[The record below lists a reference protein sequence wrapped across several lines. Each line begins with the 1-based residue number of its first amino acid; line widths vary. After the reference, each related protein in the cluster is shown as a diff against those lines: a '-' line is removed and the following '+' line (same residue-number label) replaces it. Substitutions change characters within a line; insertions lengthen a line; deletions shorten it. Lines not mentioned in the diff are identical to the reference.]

1 MLTLSQIILVIVVA
15 ILSILLVIF
24 SIYIFRILDEVKKT
38 LEKTNSMMDDI
49 KRITK
54 SVADPIEHA
63 SEFVSG
69 LKKGAKLVEL
79 AGEIVEKK
87 KATKKKT
94 TKWQTILIKKENQL
108 TLSPV

>member
-1 MLTLSQIILVIVVA
+1 MLTLSQVILVIVVT
-15 ILSILLVIF
+15 ILCVLLIIF

-38 LEKTNSMMDDI
+38 LQKTNLMLDDM

-63 SEFVSG
+63 SEFISG

-79 AGEIVEKK
+79 AGELVGK
-87 KATKKKT
+87 KAEHHGKR
-94 TKWQTILIKKENQL
+94 EE
-108 TLSPV
+108 